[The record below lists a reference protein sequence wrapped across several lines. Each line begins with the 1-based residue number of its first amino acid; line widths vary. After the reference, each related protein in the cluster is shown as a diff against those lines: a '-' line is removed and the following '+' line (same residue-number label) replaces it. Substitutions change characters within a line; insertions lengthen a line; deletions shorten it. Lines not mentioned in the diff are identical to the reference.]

1 MMNPQPTSRLWAI
14 GISLSLMILVTCTGI
29 YWLVWKGPA
38 ELAGAAKDGAI
49 EVVESGYDL
58 FKRAGKD
65 IYQALQ
71 FEPKVVIGSKT
82 VHGPA
87 TQETEVVTATK
98 TFQHTYTYE
107 STWSGSTK
115 RLEIQGDFTAKA
127 GFPLGDS
134 FSIHISEDGKTVTLR
149 HEKPD
154 LISCEM
160 SKMRVLQDKD
170 GWWNKIQPEERE
182 SAVNELMRQAKKVA
196 RESDLLSA
204 AGENLHQRLA
214 PLSHRY
220 AFETKSEV
228 IP

>member
-1 MMNPQPTSRLWAI
+1 M
-14 GISLSLMILVTCTGI
+14 GI
-29 YWLVWKGPA
+29 YWLFWKGPA

-49 EVVESGYDL
+49 EMVESGYDL

-65 IYQALQ
+65 IYKALQ
-71 FEPKVVIGSKT
+71 FEPRVVIGSKT

-98 TFQHTYTYE
+98 AFHHTYMYE

-115 RLEIQGDFTAKA
+115 RLEISGDFIAKA
-127 GFPLGDS
+127 GFPLGEL
-134 FSIHISEDGKTVTLR
+134 FSIHISEDGKIVTLR
-149 HEKPD
+149 HQKPD

-160 SKMRVLQDKD
+160 TNMHVLQDED

-182 SAVNELMRQAKKVA
+182 SAMNELMRQARKVA